1 MLLLHRRRTI
11 LVTLIMSFIKQS
23 LGFSVR
29 PSKLF
34 KLVLLDRDG
43 VVNVDVG
50 SPGVLSTHQL
60 LLTKNAGV
68 AIGKLKRAGKR
79 VVLVTNQ
86 SCVGK
91 GLISQQDLEQIHHQL
106 QFMLH
111 EQDAD
116 ATLDQI
122 YFCPGINVNDDAR
135 MKPKPGMLLE
145 ACRDAGL
152 LPTDCVMVGD
162 SVRDLQAATAA
173 GVPLRILVSTGESVM
188 RMDSE
193 Q

>member
-79 VVLVTNQ
+79 VVLVTNL

>member
-1 MLLLHRRRTI
+1 
-11 LVTLIMSFIKQS
+11 MSFIKQS

-79 VVLVTNQ
+79 VVLVTNL

>member
-106 QFMLH
+106 QFMIH